1 MSYIFFINEFKGFV
15 IIPINFLYK
24 RLSYNALGI
33 YCRLLMF
40 QDELIHS
47 EYNIDLTHYTNDNYE
62 TIESGWYEHLE
73 LGYIEK
79 ETLKNEIESFCKDV
93 YKVFTVPKKF

>member
-1 MSYIFFINEFKGFV
+1 MNLKDLLQFLLI
-15 IIPINFLYK
+15 FLYK

-62 TIESGWYEHLE
+62 TIESG
-73 LGYIEK
+73 
-79 ETLKNEIESFCKDV
+79 
-93 YKVFTVPKKF
+93 